1 MKERHRSRTAEAAAA
16 ARARHL
22 LREEPIVF
30 DDPFAIQLS
39 SRPWRIICK
48 NRFLDWLVFRQLLRE
63 LHPIEAQI
71 LARSRYAE
79 DQLEK
84 SIAAGTNQYVIVGAG
99 LDSFALRHRE
109 HATTLKIYELDH
121 PASQG
126 SKKGRLARLGID
138 LPANLELIPVDFEKE
153 NVADALARS
162 SYTRDQPAFYSWL
175 GTIHYLSRDAIF
187 RTLVSIA
194 SFAAA
199 RSEIVFDYGIPR
211 ESVDPADLP
220 VRDALDR
227 FAARRGEPL
236 VTSFDPMTFP
246 REVCDLGFEL
256 LENLSVQEQEARYF
270 REREDGMKPTP
281 SSYFAHFRVLGQK
294 SEDSC
299 SGGL

>member
-22 LREEPIVF
+22 LRDQPIVF
-30 DDPFAIQLS
+30 DDPFAIRLT

-48 NRFLDWLVFRQLLRE
+48 NRFLDWLVSRRMVVLR
-63 LHPIEAQI
+63 PIVAQI

-79 DQLEK
+79 DQLLK
-84 SIAAGTNQYVIVGAG
+84 AIAAGMNQYVIVGAG
-99 LDSFALRHRE
+99 LDSFALRRRDL
-109 HATTLKIYELDH
+109 ASTLKVYELDH
-121 PASQG
+121 PASQV
-126 SKKGRLARLGID
+126 SKQDRLAELGID
-138 LPANLELIPVDFEKE
+138 LPANLELIPVDFEQE
-153 NVADALARS
+153 SVADALTRS
-162 SYTRDQPAFYSWL
+162 SYTRDRPAFYSWL
-175 GTIHYLSRDAIF
+175 GTIHYLTRDAIF
-187 RTLVSIA
+187 RTLASIA

-199 RSEIVFDYGIPR
+199 RSEIAFDYAIPR

-256 LENLSVQEQEARYF
+256 LENLSVQEQETRYF

-281 SSYFAHFRVLGQK
+281 SSYFAHFRVLGQN